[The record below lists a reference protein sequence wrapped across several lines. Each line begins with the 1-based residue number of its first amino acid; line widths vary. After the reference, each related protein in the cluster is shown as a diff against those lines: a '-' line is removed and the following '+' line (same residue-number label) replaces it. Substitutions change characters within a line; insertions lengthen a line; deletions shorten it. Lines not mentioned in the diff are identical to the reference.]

1 MKKNVASQRIGC
13 QMIAAA
19 DGSAF
24 AGTVTVYVTGD
35 AGTQAIGSVSSGV
48 CTHEGNGYHTYAPAQ
63 AETNYDLCAFTF
75 IGTGAI
81 PTTIQVYTNFPQTGD
96 NFARI
101 GAPVG
106 ASISAD
112 VAAVKTQ
119 TAAIEVDTQDI
130 QARIPAA
137 LVSGRID
144 ASVGAM
150 AANTLTASA
159 LASDAVTEIQSG
171 LATPTNITAG
181 TITTVT
187 NLTNAPT
194 SGDFTA
200 TMKTSIGTA
209 VAASAVASVTGSV
222 GGNVTGSVGSV
233 VGLTVS
239 NLDATI
245 SSRASA
251 ANLATV
257 AGYLD
262 TEVAAIQTVTNKLD
276 TAMELDGAVY
286 RFTTNALEQAPTGG
300 SAPTAAEIAD
310 AVWDED
316 ITDHLTGGSTG
327 AALNAAGSAGDPW
340 TTPLPGAYSSG
351 TAGYIV
357 GTNLDA
363 PVSTAGGGLDAAG
376 VRAAVGLASANL
388 DTQLDALPTAAENT
402 TAVWAAGARTL
413 TAIDEDSTTL
423 DLDAAIRGALGM
435 AAADLDTQIDTLAT
449 ATALATA
456 VGYIDT
462 EVAAIKA
469 KTDNLPADPAD
480 ASDIA
485 AAIAGL
491 DIPTVDEIW
500 DEAVDGT
507 VTARQS
513 MRLQNSALA
522 GKASGLE
529 TTSVAF
535 RDLADTKDRIT
546 ATVTADGNRTAVTTD
561 LT

>member
-1 MKKNVASQRIGC
+1 MKKNVAGQVVGV
-13 QMIAAA
+13 QMTDAS

-24 AGTVTVYVTGD
+24 TGSVVAYVTGD
-35 AGTQAIGSVSSGV
+35 NGTQTIGSVSSGA
-48 CTHEGNGYHTYAPAQ
+48 CTHKGNGLHTYAPAQ
-63 AETNYDLCAFTF
+63 AETNYEHVVFTF
-75 IGTGAI
+75 VGTGAI
-81 PTTIQVYTNFPQTGD
+81 VVSVQVYTD
-96 NFARI
+96 DDS
-101 GAPVG
+101 VS
-106 ASISAD
+106 SI
-112 VAAVKTQ
+112 K
-119 TAAIEVDTQDI
+119 
-130 QARIPAA
+130 
-137 LVSGRID
+137 
-144 ASVGAM
+144 
-150 AANTLTASA
+150 
-159 LASDAVTEIQSG
+159 AVTDMLGGMIATDSSG
-171 LATPTNITAG
+171 SKF
-181 TITTVT
+181 
-187 NLTNAPT
+187 NA
-194 SGDFTA
+194 
-200 TMKTSIGTA
+200 
-209 VAASAVASVTGSV
+209 
-222 GGNVTGSVGSV
+222 
-233 VGLTVS
+233 
-239 NLDATI
+239 
-245 SSRASA
+245 
-251 ANLATV
+251 
-257 AGYLD
+257 Y
-262 TEVAAIQTVTNKLD
+262 
-276 TAMELDGAVY
+276 
-286 RFTTNALEQAPTGG
+286 ALEDAPTGG

-340 TTPLPGAYSSG
+340 TTPLPGAYGSG

-363 PVSTAGGGLDAAG
+363 QVSTAGGGLDAAG
-376 VRAAVGLASANL
+376 VRAAIGLASANL

-423 DLDAAIRGALGM
+423 DLDATIRGALGM

-449 ATALATA
+449 ASALATA
-456 VGYIDT
+456 AGYIDT

-469 KTDNLPADPAD
+469 KTDNLPSDPAD

-522 GKASGLE
+522 GKASGLD